1 MNDADPSLLLI
12 IVSDTAVPEA
22 LLLIRDPWV
31 EHTVAVCSTRRNPNC
46 KSAVLLILLLLV

>member
-12 IVSDTAVPEA
+12 TVSGTAVPEA
-22 LLLIRDPWV
+22 LFLRGDPWV
-31 EHTVAVCSTRRNPNC
+31 GHTVAVCSARRNPNC